1 MMRDVI
7 KETVMPNTRKIPVI
21 LATSMVV
28 TATLFYTVLAQG
40 PQPIPPVPTAVSG
53 ILQNYQAVTAERLK
67 NPEPG
72 NWLMI
77 RRTYDG
83 WGYSPLTQI
92 NAGNVSKLRPVW
104 GLFTGETRVHEAAPI
119 VNNGV
124 MFIST
129 PNNQVIAYNAK
140 NGDTLWTYRRP
151 RPQGSSV
158 PHDTSRGVALFGDKV
173 YFAAG
178 EAVMVALD
186 ARTGREVWTTSVADN
201 ASGYYISLAP
211 LVAGGKLMVGTSG
224 GERGI
229 RGFVAALDL
238 DTGKELW
245 RSFTVPAPGEPGS
258 ETWPKGDQ
266 WKTGGASIWVT
277 ANYDPETN
285 LAYWGTGNGGPWM
298 GDQRP
303 GDNLYTSSTVA
314 IDVATG
320 QIKGHFQYHPND
332 SWDWDEVSP
341 PILVDYQRNG
351 RTIKGLIDVARNGYL
366 WFLQRSSG
374 PIKFIEGKP
383 YVNQNVFLSL
393 DPVTG
398 RPNVDPLRKP
408 GTGKSADFCPGLHGG
423 KNWPPIA
430 FSPQTRMIYVP
441 ANNNICG
448 SLTGAPVTYVAGQ
461 SFTGTARGGAG
472 GTGLTPGADHF
483 GEVQAWNVDTGKK
496 VWTHNY
502 AKSPNWGSMLATAGN
517 LVFSGGTNDRK
528 IHAFNAKNGELLWE
542 SPTPSGILAPPT
554 TFMIDGKQ
562 YLAVL
567 SGWGGDSA
575 GMQNTLNRGFPGEYP
590 PVPLAGSIWVYALD

>member
-1 MMRDVI
+1 MR
-7 KETVMPNTRKIPVI
+7 NTKRFVAAI
-21 LATSMVV
+21 ATGA
-28 TATLFYTVLAQG
+28 TAVATMFYTALAQA
-40 PQPIPPVPTAVSG
+40 PQIPPVPTPSAPVPAL
-53 ILQNYQAVTAERLK
+53 LQSYQSVTAERLK

-83 WGYSPLTQI
+83 WGYSPLNQI
-92 NAGNVSKLRPVW
+92 DRGNVSKLRPVW
-104 GLFTGETRVHEAAPI
+104 GLLTGENRVHEAAPI

-129 PNNQVIAYNAK
+129 PNNQVMALDAK
-140 NGDTLWTYRRP
+140 AGSILWTYKRP
-151 RPQGSSV
+151 RPQGSNV

-186 ARTGREVWTTSVADN
+186 AKTGKEVWTSTVADN

-211 LVAGGKLMVGTSG
+211 LIAGGKLMVGTSG
-224 GERGI
+224 GELGV

-258 ETWPKGDQ
+258 ETWPNGDQ

-285 LAYWGTGNGGPWM
+285 LAFWGTGNGGPWM

-314 IDVATG
+314 IDVETG
-320 QIKGHFQYHPND
+320 KIKGHFQYHPND

-341 PILVDYQRNG
+341 PILVDYRRDG
-351 RTIKGLIDVARNGYL
+351 RTVKGLIDVARNGYL
-366 WFLQRSSG
+366 WFLERSNG
-374 PIKFIEGKP
+374 PISFIEGKP

-393 DPVTG
+393 DPKTG
-398 RPNVDPLRKP
+398 RPNVDPARKP
-408 GTGKSADFCPGLHGG
+408 GTGKTADFCPGLHGG

-448 SLTGAPVTYVAGQ
+448 SLTGAPVTYQAGRG
-461 SFTGTARGGAG
+461 FTGTARGGPG
-472 GTGLTPGADHF
+472 GAPPLTPGADHF

-502 AKSPNWGSMLATAGN
+502 AKSPNWGSMMTTAGG

-528 IHAFNAKNGELLWE
+528 IHAFNASNGKLLWE

-575 GMQNTLNRGFPGEYP
+575 GMQGTLNRGFPGEYP
-590 PVPLAGSIWVYALD
+590 PVPLGGSIWVYALE

>member
-1 MMRDVI
+1 MQ
-7 KETVMPNTRKIPVI
+7 NTKRLVAI
-21 LATSMVV
+21 LAMGA
-28 TATLFYTVLAQG
+28 TAVATMFYTALGQA
-40 PQPIPPVPTAVSG
+40 PAIPPVPTPVPA
-53 ILQNYQAVTAERLK
+53 ILQSYQPVTAERLK

-83 WGYSPLTQI
+83 WGYSPLNQI
-92 NAGNVSKLRPVW
+92 NTGNVSKLRPVW
-104 GLFTGETRVHEAAPI
+104 GLLTGENRVHEAAPI

-124 MFIST
+124 MFISM
-129 PNNQVIAYNAK
+129 PNNKVMAIDAK
-140 NGDTLWTYRRP
+140 EGKTLWTYARP
-151 RPQGSSV
+151 RPQGSNV

-186 ARTGREVWTTSVADN
+186 AKTGKEVWTTAVADN

-211 LVAGGKLMVGTSG
+211 LIAGGKLMVGTSG
-224 GERGI
+224 GEFGI

-245 RSFTVPAPGEPGS
+245 RTFTVPAPGEPGS
-258 ETWPKGDQ
+258 ETWPQGDQ
-266 WKTGGASIWVT
+266 WKTGGASLWVT
-277 ANYDPETN
+277 ANYDAETN
-285 LAYWGTGNGGPWM
+285 LAFWGTGNGGPWM

-320 QIKGHFQYHPND
+320 KIKGHFQYHPND

-341 PILVDYQRNG
+341 PILVDYRRDG

-366 WFLQRSSG
+366 WFLERSDG

-383 YVNQNVFLSL
+383 YVNQNVFMSL

-398 RPNVDPLRKP
+398 RPNVDPERKP
-408 GTGKSADFCPGLHGG
+408 GTGKTASFCPGLHGG

-441 ANNNICG
+441 ASNNICG
-448 SLTGAPVTYVAGQ
+448 TLTGAPVTYQAG
-461 SFTGTARGGAG
+461 RGFA
-472 GTGLTPGADHF
+472 GTGRGTGPAPSPLTPGADHY

-502 AKSPNWGSMLATAGN
+502 AKSPNWGSMLATAGG
-517 LVFSGGTNDRK
+517 LVISGGTNDRK
-528 IHAFNAKNGELLWE
+528 IHAFNASNGKLLWE

-575 GMQNTLNRGFPGEYP
+575 GMQSTLERGFPGEYP
-590 PVPLAGSIWVYALD
+590 PVPQGGSIWVYALE